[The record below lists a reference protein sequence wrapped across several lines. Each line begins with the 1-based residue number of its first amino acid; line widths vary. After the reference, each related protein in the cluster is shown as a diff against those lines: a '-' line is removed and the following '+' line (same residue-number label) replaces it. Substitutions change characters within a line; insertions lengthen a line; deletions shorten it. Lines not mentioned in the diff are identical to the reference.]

1 MSVNS
6 IRNLLELA
14 AHYEPEKIGL
24 KHGSETFTYAELLRR
39 LFR

>member
-14 AHYEPEKIGL
+14 VKYEPEKIGL
-24 KHGSETFTYAELLRR
+24 IGIGGKI
-39 LFR
+39 